1 MQQTNT
7 LCICECLKPATDWS
21 KPLNWS
27 VCLLLNYFIIKLIGS
42 GLMSGLPVLTSSCS
56 LVQSREKKKS
66 VKLLEVRKQVICWNV
81 RASPGQ
87 DMGEKASSANCCLLT
102 LPEHMRLFHSYPS
115 CIYRLLRFC
124 THSAPEEEPTNIN
137 GLIQKQLTGPIFK
150 QLIWVLLI

>member
-1 MQQTNT
+1 MLKTSYLLIQAFKLISLSALKLFHYQVNRIRAHVRASCTN
-7 LCICECLKPATDWS
+7 
-21 KPLNWS
+21 
-27 VCLLLNYFIIKLIGS
+27 LLLFPSTI
-42 GLMSGLPVLTSSCS
+42 
-56 LVQSREKKKS
+56 QREKKKS

-87 DMGEKASSANCCLLT
+87 DMGEKASSAHCCLLT

-137 GLIQKQLTGPIFK
+137 GLRQKQLTGPIFK
-150 QLIWVLLI
+150 QLISVLLI